1 MIRHILSLLVV
12 AFCAAPFGIATRVL
26 LNDFIHDKRANKR
39 ERKESQLWLDGK
51 LMNRDWNLNTAWLY
65 DKPQA
70 ALWQLGPA
78 YDNHHRC
85 MICNYIYNTATAAQ
99 WKVGYSCLKSME
111 VFVIGYCDDHYA
123 YLQPEIDAGRVQCY
137 CGEEAGEVHDFEE
150 IMVDEV

>member
-39 ERKESQLWLDGK
+39 AKKAEKAELV
-51 LMNRDWNLNTAWLY
+51 NRDWNFNTAWLY

-70 ALWQLGPA
+70 ALWQLGPV
-78 YDNHHRC
+78 YDNYHRC